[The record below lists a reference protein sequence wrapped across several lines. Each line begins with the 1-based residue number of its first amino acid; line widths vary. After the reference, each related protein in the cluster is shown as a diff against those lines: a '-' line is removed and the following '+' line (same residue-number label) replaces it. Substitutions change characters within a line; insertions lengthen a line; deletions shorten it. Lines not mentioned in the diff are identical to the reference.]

1 LNQLLPMNIL
11 NSLCLAAVLVGI
23 HSSGP
28 CVAAAA
34 ADAGAETFTALAADL
49 STTGNGRTARVDV
62 TINRWSSPEEREQL
76 RTVLVEN
83 GTEAVYAAL
92 QKMKPV
98 GRIRVNDSL
107 GWDLRYAREVR
118 SGGSRRI
125 VFATDRPIS
134 PWEAIQQ
141 PRSMDYKFTVG
152 ELRLTG
158 NKGQGTLSPAV
169 KLRYD
174 SGDQTL
180 EIENLASEPVRLME
194 VRQLN

>member
-1 LNQLLPMNIL
+1 MKTTLSSI
-11 NSLCLAAVLVGI
+11 CLVAVAMLGLGFASPPGAAVI
-23 HSSGP
+23 
-28 CVAAAA
+28 
-34 ADAGAETFTALAADL
+34 ADENGETFTALAADL
-49 STTGNGRTARVDV
+49 STTGSGRTARVDV
-62 TINRWSSPEEREQL
+62 TIDRWSTPEEREQL
-76 RTVLVEN
+76 RVALIEN
-83 GTEAVYAAL
+83 GTEAVYTTL

-107 GWDLRYAREVR
+107 GWDLRYAREVKTN
-118 SGGSRRI
+118 SGRRI

-134 PWEAIQQ
+134 PREAVQQ
-141 PRSMDYKFTVG
+141 PRSIDYKFTIG

-158 NKGQGTLSPAV
+158 DKGQGTLSPAV

-194 VRQLN
+194 VRTLK